1 MKDYAE
7 TMRICDDVVLL
18 IQNNIRDLNSGNV
31 YNVYIKFIT
40 AVMNIII

>member
-31 YNVYIKFIT
+31 YIKFIT